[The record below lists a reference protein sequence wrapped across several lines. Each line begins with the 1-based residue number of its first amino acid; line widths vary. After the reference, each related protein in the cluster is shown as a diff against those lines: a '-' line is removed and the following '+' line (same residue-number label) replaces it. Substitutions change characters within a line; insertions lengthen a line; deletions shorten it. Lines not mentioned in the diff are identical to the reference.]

1 MFTETIPLSQIK
13 ARRFV
18 NKKELIEKIIFQVQV
33 LIFFALKS
41 IYIFFSLSDPFF
53 FKFRSCSLVLH
64 WCMASAERGVGLGVT
79 A

>member
-18 NKKELIEKIIFQVQV
+18 NKKELIEKVIFQVQV

-41 IYIFFSLSDPFF
+41 IFIYFFHFQIHFFLSFGVVAW
-53 FKFRSCSLVLH
+53 SCIGAWHQL
-64 WCMASAERGVGLGVT
+64 RG
-79 A
+79 AWDWA